1 VYIFIGLFDITLP
14 FYNWIGDSAL
24 SFSIRKESG
33 TTKLNA
39 IPYFCFVFFLRKKN
53 GERDENDEGELF
65 YGLAL

>member
-39 IPYFCFVFFLRKKN
+39 IPYFCFVFFFFEGRKMVDVMKMTRESYFM
-53 GERDENDEGELF
+53 G
-65 YGLAL
+65 